1 MDRKF
6 TFRPHSSE
14 RDDSYQ
20 YPNNHLLLISIDNY
34 HHVGQLNNAVRDAEA
49 FKELLLEKYQFRSD
63 LVTEL
68 YNDDAT
74 YDGIDKALRELPH
87 KVKPKENLI
96 IYFSG
101 HGHYDDFKDEGFWIP
116 VDAHFES
123 DREYYPYHY
132 IFKALKKIPSQ
143 HTFVI
148 VDSCYS
154 GAYLVENRSAFNS
167 DPREKD
173 PSRWIL
179 ASGRN
184 EVVPDGKSGENSP
197 FAKQLLAVLNN
208 YCDEGIAV
216 LSLVDKVTT
225 ATIHNGKQTPIGRPI
240 QDTGGMGGQFI
251 FRPKISSPN
260 SKTEEEISNPEL
272 EISANYEEEN
282 ILYEE
287 EEEYFD
293 IGLRRPPI
301 NERVENTPE
310 EKKIKSINREREIWN
325 SVLANGSEESLEA
338 YLKAYPLSDYA
349 DKAIELLSRTRQS
362 FAGYWEITTL
372 KKLPQESYF
381 LQLVKDGA
389 LRGEYSVLGKT
400 GELLTG
406 FIASKMK
413 SNIPNIKR
421 IKVSG
426 KWVYNPKKN
435 LLYISV
441 GGRILT
447 AQYVIDINS
456 KEGNGVYFGYDAK
469 APETKVK
476 LSKKVLRQPRSR
488 R

>member
-1 MDRKF
+1 
-6 TFRPHSSE
+6 
-14 RDDSYQ
+14 
-20 YPNNHLLLISIDNY
+20 
-34 HHVGQLNNAVRDAEA
+34 
-49 FKELLLEKYQFRSD
+49 
-63 LVTEL
+63 
-68 YNDDAT
+68 
-74 YDGIDKALRELPH
+74 
-87 KVKPKENLI
+87 
-96 IYFSG
+96 
-101 HGHYDDFKDEGFWIP
+101 
-116 VDAHFES
+116 
-123 DREYYPYHY
+123 
-132 IFKALKKIPSQ
+132 
-143 HTFVI
+143 
-148 VDSCYS
+148 
-154 GAYLVENRSAFNS
+154 
-167 DPREKD
+167 
-173 PSRWIL
+173 
-179 ASGRN
+179 
-184 EVVPDGKSGENSP
+184 
-197 FAKQLLAVLNN
+197 
-208 YCDEGIAV
+208 
-216 LSLVDKVTT
+216 
-225 ATIHNGKQTPIGRPI
+225 
-240 QDTGGMGGQFI
+240 
-251 FRPKISSPN
+251 
-260 SKTEEEISNPEL
+260 
-272 EISANYEEEN
+272 
-282 ILYEE
+282 
-287 EEEYFD
+287 
-293 IGLRRPPI
+293 
-301 NERVENTPE
+301 
-310 EKKIKSINREREIWN
+310 
-325 SVLANGSEESLEA
+325 
-338 YLKAYPLSDYA
+338 LSDYA